1 MLMIKLYTVFL
12 ALLSIAVFSASSPS
26 LSAAMDEESV
36 IINFDV
42 LENFRQPAAPPPLV
56 SATPVEVITLPLT
69 PPLPARK
76 PLYTPPVKKAPV
88 HEPEISR
95 PSPSAQPKEPSALPA
110 PAPAPAAP
118 PPVPQPKAEASQPV
132 PEDITARPMPSTTEA
147 PQAPATPLNLD
158 TATITYHAGEIAPPR
173 GAQDVITAQIL
184 PQLQNDPG
192 LRMSIT
198 SYASPDGEGQS
209 SARRISLARGIML
222 RKKLIELGVA
232 PNRIDIKPR
241 GAEEQENP
249 VDKIELEF
257 IR

>member
-1 MLMIKLYTVFL
+1 MTKLYAIFL
-12 ALLSIAVFSASSPS
+12 TILGIAVFSASSPS
-26 LSAAMDEESV
+26 FAAAMDEESV

-56 SATPVEVITLPLT
+56 SVSPIEVTALPLI
-69 PPLPARK
+69 PPLPEHK
-76 PLYTPPVKKAPV
+76 PLYTPPVKKEPI

-95 PSPSAQPKEPSALPA
+95 PSPSAQPKEPPT
-110 PAPAPAAP
+110 PAAP
-118 PPVPQPKAEASQPV
+118 PPIPEPKAEAPQQT
-132 PEDITARPMPSTTEA
+132 PEDITAKAEPNAPEA

-173 GAQDVITAQIL
+173 GAQDVIAAQVL
-184 PQLQNDPG
+184 PQLQNNPN

-222 RKKLIELGVA
+222 RKRLIELGVA

-241 GAEEQENP
+241 GAEEQESP